1 MYEENF
7 HNLHISGF
15 LQKNEMCIKVK
26 IRQVDNLIPALVWA
40 SQSELMSLM
49 WILMNEFLTV
59 CELLKMQKSHFGCAR
74 DVCL

>member
-26 IRQVDNLIPALVWA
+26 IRQVDNLIPALV
-40 SQSELMSLM
+40 
-49 WILMNEFLTV
+49 
-59 CELLKMQKSHFGCAR
+59 
-74 DVCL
+74 